1 MVVAAAEFEL
11 RIMESRSLKS
21 KRQVLRSLKDRLRS
35 RLNVSVAEVD
45 HQDLWQRASLAVATV
60 AGSESFARGVI
71 DEVVRLVESE
81 PAVSVLDVR
90 VEIY

>member
-11 RIMESRSLKS
+11 HIMASRSLKS

-35 RLNVSVAEVD
+35 RLNVSIAETD
-45 HQDLWQRASLAVATV
+45 HQDLWQRTALAVAAV
-60 AGSESFARGVI
+60 SGSESGARGVI
-71 DEVVRLVESE
+71 DEAVRLVESE